1 MTAAV
6 ELPAGFAD
14 KYGPWAL
21 IAGGSEGVGESFARM
36 LAGVGINLLLVARR
50 EQPLRQLAAS
60 LQQQHAIE
68 VRYLAADL
76 TQPDVLQRMQEFSA
90 ELEVGLFIYNAGSA
104 VKYARYTEWSVDDL
118 DFMINL
124 NCRTPALLCNHFA
137 KAMVDRGRGG
147 LMLLSSM
154 AAMAG
159 SAWLSIYPASKAFD
173 QMLAEGL
180 WHDLKPGGVDA
191 MCLVLGATDTPSH
204 AHVDFDAFMPGGA
217 MSCDQAAQEGLMHL
231 GDGPLWVAGEDNRA
245 RLPADYLANRPAAI
259 DMMSWGTAV
268 INGLPHVP
276 ATEHTEPT

>member
-1 MTAAV
+1 VSDSIELAAD
-6 ELPAGFAD
+6 FAER
-14 KYGPWAL
+14 YGPWAV

-36 LAGVGINLLLVARR
+36 LAAAGLNLLLLARR
-50 EQPLRQLAAS
+50 EGPLEQLAAS
-60 LQQQHAIE
+60 ITAEHAIE
-68 VRYLAADL
+68 VRYLAVDL
-76 TQPDVLQRMQEFSA
+76 TAADVLRQVQQASA
-90 ELEVGLFIYNAGSA
+90 DIEVGLLIYNAGSA
-104 VKYARYTEWSVDDL
+104 VKYARYPEWDASDI

-124 NCRTPALLCNHFA
+124 NCRSPALLCNHFSRG
-137 KAMVDRGRGG
+137 MVERGRGG

-180 WHDLKPGGVDA
+180 WHDLKPSGVDA
-191 MCLVLGATDTPSH
+191 MCLVLGATNTPSH

-217 MSCDQAAQEGLMHL
+217 MSCDEAAQEGLLHL
-231 GDGPLWVAGEDNRA
+231 GEGPLWVAGEDNRA
-245 RLPADYLANRPAAI
+245 RLPADYLASRPAAI

-276 ATEHTEPT
+276 ATEHTKPT

>member
-1 MTAAV
+1 MTATAD
-6 ELPAGFAD
+6 LPAGFAD

-21 IAGGSEGVGESFARM
+21 VAGGSEGVGESFARM
-36 LAGVGINLLLVARR
+36 LAAAGLNLLLVARR
-50 EQPLRQLAAS
+50 EQPMQQLADS
-60 LQQQHAIE
+60 LQREHDIE
-68 VRYLAADL
+68 VRYLSADL
-76 TQPDVLQRMQEFSA
+76 TQPDVLQRIQAFSA
-90 ELEVGLFIYNAGSA
+90 ELEVGLFIYNVGSA

-137 KAMVDRGRGG
+137 KAMVERGRGG

-180 WHDLKPGGVDA
+180 WHDLKPSGVDA
-191 MCLVLGATDTPSH
+191 MCLVLGATNTPSH
-204 AHVDFDAFMPGGA
+204 AHVDFEAFMPGGA

-231 GDGPLWVAGEDNRA
+231 GEGPLWVAGEDNRA
-245 RLPADYLANRPAAI
+245 RLPADYLASRPAAI

-268 INGLPHVP
+268 INGLPHEP
-276 ATEHTEPT
+276 ATEFTEPT